1 MLLLLIKECFLDRF
15 SKRRCCLTCYLRV
28 SCATAG
34 KSAALNW
41 LKNSSVDII
50 SIRKLGTYYP
60 KLVNTLYINKLLV
73 ATN

>member
-15 SKRRCCLTCYLRV
+15 SQMRCRLTCCLRV

-34 KSAALNW
+34 KSAAQNW

-50 SIRKLGTYYP
+50 YIRKLEKYP

-73 ATN
+73 TTN